1 MTKANEYPSKTRSAL
16 AGKHVLIT
24 GTTGFVGKVL
34 LEKIMR
40 DVPEIGGVHL
50 LIRPSQKYPQA
61 TDRFT
66 HEIASSSIFDLLKQ
80 ESPAYFE
87 DFCHN
92 RVHCVAGEVTEP
104 LFGLTEEEF
113 KDLASRVDVII
124 NSAAS
129 VNFREE
135 LDQALLIN
143 TLSLNQ
149 IMSLARAAGDIPVV
163 QVSTCYVN
171 GYNQGDMRE
180 ENVVPAGRAI
190 PRHSTQGYF
199 LVEEVIARLRR
210 KISRL
215 RQKYPADSKE
225 LKQKLIELGIEES
238 NRYGWNDTY
247 TFTKWMGEQL
257 LMKGLAGKTLT
268 ILRPSIVE
276 STLKSPVPGWIE
288 GVKVADAIILAYARE
303 KVTFFPAKTSGVID
317 VIPADLVA
325 NGILLSAAE
334 ALLQPGQHRIY
345 QCCSSGTQP
354 IKLGDFISH
363 IQQEAL
369 ENWNKYDRLFYR
381 RPQRPFIP
389 VDRTLFNAVMG
400 AARLPLRG
408 LNMARD
414 LLGLKDP
421 MPLLDNFETA
431 MNLATIF
438 SFYTAP
444 SYIFHNTKLMALA
457 ERMGETDRELFPVDA
472 RAINWKQYLREI
484 HLAGLQ
490 KYALK
495 PRKVYQLDANSR
507 RKQRAA

>member
-1 MTKANEYPSKTRSAL
+1 MTKANEHSSKTRSAL
-16 AGKHVLIT
+16 AGKHILIT

-50 LIRPSQKYPQA
+50 LIRPNQKHPVA
-61 TDRFT
+61 AERFAQ
-66 HEIASSSIFDLLKQ
+66 EIATSSIFESLKQ

-87 DFCHN
+87 DFCRN
-92 RVHCVAGEVTEP
+92 RVHCVSGEVTEP
-104 LFGLTEEEF
+104 LFGLTEAEF
-113 KDLASRVDVII
+113 KALANQVDLII

-149 IMSLARAAGDIPVV
+149 IMSLARTAGDIPVV

-171 GYNQGDMRE
+171 GFNQGDMRE

-190 PRHSTQGYF
+190 PRHTTHGYF
-199 LVEEVIARLRR
+199 MVEDVIARLQR
-210 KISRL
+210 KIARL

-225 LKQKLIELGIEES
+225 LKQKLIELGIEEA

-325 NGILLSAAE
+325 NSILLSAAE

-345 QCCSSGTQP
+345 QCCSSGARP

-369 ENWNKYDRLFYR
+369 ENWQKYDRLFYR

-389 VDRTLFNAVMG
+389 VDKALFNAVMT
-400 AARLPLRG
+400 AASLPLRG
-408 LNMARD
+408 FNMARD
-414 LLGLKDP
+414 LLGIKLSVP
-421 MPLLDNFETA
+421 VLDNFETA
-431 MNLATIF
+431 RNLATIF

-444 SYIFHNTKLMALA
+444 NYIFHNTKLLALA
-457 ERMGETDRELFPVDA
+457 ERMGAKDRELFPVDA
-472 RAINWKQYLREI
+472 RAIDWKKYLREI
-484 HLAGLQ
+484 HLPGLQ
-490 KYALK
+490 KYALR
-495 PRKVYQLDANSR
+495 PRKVVQLDAEGR
-507 RKQRAA
+507 RKKHAA

>member
-1 MTKANEYPSKTRSAL
+1 MTKAKESPSKTRSAL

-40 DVPEIGGVHL
+40 DVPDIGGVHL
-50 LIRPSQKYPQA
+50 LIRPSRKYPQVA
-61 TDRFT
+61 DRFAQ
-66 HEIASSSIFDLLKQ
+66 EIATSSIFDLLKQ
-80 ESPAYFE
+80 ESPGYFE
-87 DFCHN
+87 DFCHK

-113 KDLASRVDVII
+113 KALASRVDLIV

-171 GYNQGDMRE
+171 GFNQGDMHE
-180 ENVVPAGRAI
+180 ENVMPAGRAI
-190 PRHSTQGYF
+190 PRHSSRGYF
-199 LVEEVIARLRR
+199 LVEEVIARLQR
-210 KISRL
+210 KIARL
-215 RQKYPADSKE
+215 RQKYPADSRE

-257 LMKGLAGKTLT
+257 LMKGLDGKTLT

-276 STLKSPVPGWIE
+276 STLKSPAPGWIE

-303 KVTFFPAKTSGVID
+303 KVTFFPAKVSGVID

-325 NGILLSAAE
+325 NSILLSAAE

-345 QCCSSGTQP
+345 QCCSSGSRP
-354 IKLGDFISH
+354 IKLGEFISH

-369 ENWNKYDRLFYR
+369 ENWQKYDRLFYR

-389 VDRTLFNAVMG
+389 VERTLFNAVMG
-400 AARLPLRG
+400 VARIPLRG

-444 SYIFHNTKLMALA
+444 NYIFHNTKLMALA
-457 ERMGETDRELFPVDA
+457 ERMGEKDQELFPVDA

-495 PRKVYQLDANSR
+495 PRKVYPLDAGR
-507 RKQRAA
+507 RKRAA